1 MTNQSRI
8 RVLEEWLI
16 IGSFVLAIS
25 LPGIIT
31 KYRTDPAPSFE
42 ENRQLAQFPRLSRN
56 LIELRGFPHSF
67 GLYFNDH
74 FAFRRLLIRWQAVA
88 RVKWLGTSTTPNVI
102 MGKNGWFFDGVNV
115 GLGERRG
122 PLTRDQIARWR
133 QVLVER
139 NDWLAARG
147 IKYLFVVAPEK
158 DQVYPEYLPE
168 TGRAPRVSRQD
179 QLIEAVRDSHV
190 EILDLRPS
198 LIEAKR
204 THLVYLKTDT
214 HWNSFGA
221 FVAYQTI
228 IKDLSR
234 SFPRLQ
240 ALADS
245 DITFSPPANASG
257 NLAQLL
263 GLYNSITEQVVAVSA
278 VGLQPIVKGDFG
290 NSNETIESEQQGSGL
305 PRVVMF
311 RDSFVSVMIPFLA
324 RHFSRAIYVW
334 QQQPDR
340 RLIETEHPDVVI
352 QEVYEG
358 SIADDPPLDVPG
370 TADQKPAN
378 GKAVDRN
385 APDAG
390 NLPPVFEGA
399 HSLIN
404 CAGTMG
410 WAWDKNRPDQSIK
423 VDIYDGYQPLQ
434 TIMAGAFQREILDLG
449 IGNGR
454 HVFSY
459 PLPPQLKDGKPH
471 EIRVRFAGTSIDL
484 QGTPL
489 QIKCEAE

>member
-1 MTNQSRI
+1 MTNHSRI

-16 IGSFVLAIS
+16 ISSFVFAIS

-42 ENRQLAQFPRLSRN
+42 ENRQLAQFPSLSRN
-56 LIELRGFPHSF
+56 LIALREFPRSF

-102 MGKNGWFFDGVNV
+102 IGKSGWFFDGANV

-122 PLTRDQIARWR
+122 PLTREQIARWR

-147 IKYLFVVAPEK
+147 IKYLLVVAPEK
-158 DQVYPEYLPE
+158 DQVYPEYLHE

-179 QLIEAVRDSHV
+179 QLIAALSGSNV

-204 THLVYLKTDT
+204 AHLVYLKTDT

-228 IKDLSR
+228 IQDLSK

-240 ALADS
+240 ALAES
-245 DITFSPPANASG
+245 DLKFSPPASASG
-257 NLAQLL
+257 NLAKLL
-263 GLYNSITEQVVAVSA
+263 GLHNSITEQVIGVSA
-278 VGLQPIVKGDFG
+278 GGSQPIVNGEIG
-290 NSNETIESEQQGSGL
+290 NSNEMVQSEQPGSGL
-305 PRVVMF
+305 PRLLMF
-311 RDSFVSVMIPFLA
+311 RDSFSTAMIPFLA
-324 RHFSRAIYVW
+324 RHFSRATYIW
-334 QQQPDR
+334 QQDVDR
-340 RLIETEHPDVVI
+340 RLIETEHPDMVI

-358 SIADDPPLDVPG
+358 AIAPYPPLDVRA
-370 TADQKPAN
+370 TADQKP

-385 APDAG
+385 TPDTG
-390 NLPPVFEGA
+390 NLKPVFEGT
-399 HSLIN
+399 HTIIN

-410 WAWDKNRPDQSIK
+410 WAWDKNRPEQSIK
-423 VDIYDGYQPLQ
+423 VDIYDGYQPLA
-434 TIMAGAFQREILDLG
+434 TITAGAFQQDILDLG

-471 EIRVRFAGTSIDL
+471 EIRIRFAGTNIDL

-489 QIKCEAE
+489 QIRCEAE